1 MSLFLSKTKKEDSLF
16 VNSAFNNM
24 HDVNFRVSSKKK
36 KKTEHRSKY
45 QAYLEKTIQKVSQ

>member
-1 MSLFLSKTKKEDSLF
+1 
-16 VNSAFNNM
+16 M
-24 HDVNFRVSSKKK
+24 HDVNFRVSSKKKK